1 MKPYIDSNTQK
12 RMEAT
17 NEAGKNLF
25 KLLKN
30 AVYGKSMENMR
41 TTTKIKIIKES
52 KDCLKYTSRPTY
64 INPNIFGKNFL
75 AIHEKPEE
83 LKLNKPTY
91 VGCTIL

>member
-17 NEAGKNLF
+17 NEADKNLF

-52 KDCLKYTSRPTY
+52 NDCLKYTSRPTY

-91 VGCTIL
+91 VGCTVL